1 MQYFLGKI
9 GINRQISGG
18 VWEMQFTVK
27 KVDLRVSSVQTTLL
41 FLQKKILPQ
50 DTPYKTDRGHWW
62 IAYAADGKP
71 VAFAGLVR
79 SIKWTDTGYLCR
91 AGVLDEFTGNGL
103 QLRLIKARLKQARKL
118 GWNWCITDTTNNPA
132 SSNSLINAGFK
143 LYTPSN
149 PWSYKNA
156 LYWKYKVHPDAIQRR
171 ERKKSVSQATQP

>member
-1 MQYFLGKI
+1 
-9 GINRQISGG
+9 
-18 VWEMQFTVK
+18 MQFTIK
-27 KVDLRVSSVQTTLL
+27 KVDLRNPSLVTLMCY
-41 FLQKKILPQ
+41 LQKKILPS
-50 DTPYKTDRGHWW
+50 DNIYKPDRGHWW

-91 AGVLDEFTGNGL
+91 AGVMDDFTGHGL
-103 QLRLIKARLKQARKL
+103 QLRLIKARLKQAKKL